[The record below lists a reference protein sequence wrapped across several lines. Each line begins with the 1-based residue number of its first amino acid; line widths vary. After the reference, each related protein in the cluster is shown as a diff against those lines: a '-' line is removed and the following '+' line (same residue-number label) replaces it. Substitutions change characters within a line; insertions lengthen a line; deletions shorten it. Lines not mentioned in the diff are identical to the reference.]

1 MANPRTPIT
10 AGPLCYPPG
19 VTMGGLTAAVLASCL
34 AQVTGNARE
43 VAAGGTDDE
52 HVHQL
57 RIGLRR
63 LRTALR
69 ELPALAPD
77 RETLEPTLAAV
88 FAALGVRRDQDHV
101 LRQVLPRIQAA
112 GAPPIAPLPPPPHA
126 VTPALLVQDAAFQ
139 HALLD
144 LQAREVQLR
153 AEGGTH
159 VRRRLR
165 APLAA
170 LLRQVLRDGHRFKAL
185 DAPAQ
190 HRVRKRVK
198 RLRYLAEFAA
208 PLFPAR
214 RVGPFVAALQTA
226 QDALGR
232 YNDER
237 VAQTLYAPVAAD
249 GDPGARF
256 AVDWLQARSAR
267 RAGQCQKLLRRL
279 AQARPFWS
287 A

>member
-1 MANPRTPIT
+1 MVHARPPIT
-10 AGPLCYPPG
+10 AGSLSCPPG
-19 VTMGGLTAAVLASCL
+19 QSMGGLTAAVLAACL

-43 VAAGGTDDE
+43 LADGSPDEE

-69 ELPALAPD
+69 ELPPLALD
-77 RETLEPTLAAV
+77 RRIHEPALAAV
-88 FAALGVRRDQDHV
+88 FANLGARRDRDHV
-101 LRQVLPRIQAA
+101 LQQVLPRIVAA
-112 GAPPIAPLPPPPHA
+112 GAPPITPLPPPPHTA
-126 VTPALLVQDAAFQ
+126 KPQVLVQGAAFQ
-139 HALLD
+139 HALRGLR
-144 LQAREVQLR
+144 AREAQLR
-153 AEGGTH
+153 TAGGAH

-165 APLAA
+165 ASLAA
-170 LLRQVLRDGHRFKAL
+170 LLRRVLDDGRRFKRL
-185 DAPAQ
+185 DAQAQ

-214 RVGPFVAALQTA
+214 RVSQFVAALQTA

-237 VAQTLYAPVAAD
+237 VAQALYTPAAAD

-256 AVDWLQARSAR
+256 AVDWLQARRAR
-267 RAGQCQKLLRRL
+267 RAGQCQKLLRQL
-279 AQARPFWS
+279 ALVRPFWS
-287 A
+287 K